1 VAQPARDEL
10 TILDAAAL
18 VHRSAE
24 TVRRW
29 VWSGRLEARKSGKR
43 LLVPRRDLEALVDEG
58 DQRLSLREWGNLAE
72 QVLRRPKRGGR
83 SAADLVLADRRER
96 SRELDAGR

>member
-24 TVRRW
+24 TIRRW
-29 VWSGRLEARKSGKR
+29 VWAGRLKARRSGRH
-43 LLVPRRDLEALVDEG
+43 LLVSRRDVEALTG
-58 DQRLSLREWGNLAE
+58 GGNSSLSLQEWGQLAE

-83 SAADLVLADRRER
+83 SSADLVLADRRQR
-96 SRELDAGR
+96 SHELDAST